1 MVYPEVGQFIRKHA
15 IKGSK
20 VVVQKAVK
28 KPAVKKVA
36 SKRTATK
43 NA

>member
-20 VVVQKAVK
+20 ALVQKAVK
-28 KPAVKKVA
+28 KPAAKKVA
-36 SKRTATK
+36 GKKTASK